1 MVKQKI
7 KSGSLLLADPFMMD
21 VYFRRAV
28 ILICD
33 VHTEGT
39 LGFILNKPLDVKIN
53 DIVSDFPEFDNVVYY
68 GGPVQTDTIHFL
80 HNLGDLI
87 DNSVYISNGVY
98 WGGDFE
104 KLKVLIKKDLVK
116 VDEIKF
122 FVGYS
127 GWSKGQLA
135 EELETGSWVTHEMD
149 PNYLFNTKSDS
160 LWQTVMNNKGSNF
173 AIIGQMPDN
182 LNLN

>member
-7 KSGSLLLADPFMMD
+7 KSGTLLLADPFMLD

-28 ILICD
+28 ILVCD
-33 VHTEGT
+33 VHSEGT
-39 LGFILNKPLDVKIN
+39 LGFILNKPLDVKIT
-53 DIVSDFPEFDNVVYY
+53 DIVSDFPEFDNLVYY
-68 GGPVQTDTIHFL
+68 GGPVQTDTVHFL

-87 DNSVYISNGVY
+87 DDSIYVSNGVY

-104 KLKVLIKKDLVK
+104 KLKILIEKEIVK
-116 VDEIKF
+116 PEEIKF

-127 GWSKGQLA
+127 GWSKGQLI
-135 EELETGSWVTHEMD
+135 EELDSGSWVVHEMD
-149 PNYLFNTKSDS
+149 SNYLFKTSSDN
-160 LWQTVMNNKGSNF
+160 LWQTAMDHKGSNH